1 MLRTLPLLSLLVLAG
16 LPWSQAAADSR
27 VEASS
32 PDLEVAAS
40 EMLALPAPKGSQA
53 VTAFLP
59 FGGVQQLTFDPEAQ
73 LWLARLQLPASASE
87 GLYWIHLVATSK
99 AGREQ
104 WFKVAYTLD
113 RSSPTLRVQL
123 KNPRGLDVVYGGDD
137 LRIAVQPVVDFL
149 DLGGAVADNINSSQL
164 ARAKSFV
171 DLKWVEARL
180 GSTRLATR
188 LSADD
193 AGVGGWHGAL
203 ELPVALNPGRYQLE
217 VVATDGAGR
226 EHRVLRSL
234 QVGSRAVP
242 GLY

>member
-1 MLRTLPLLSLLVLAG
+1 V
-16 LPWSQAAADSR
+16 LPWSQAVADSR
-27 VEASS
+27 AQTNRAE
-32 PDLEVAAS
+32 LEITAS
-40 EMLALPAPKGSQA
+40 EMLALPAPPGSQA

-59 FGGVQQLTFDPEAQ
+59 FGGVQQLDFDPEAQ
-73 LWLARLQLPASASE
+73 LWLARLELPASASE
-87 GLYWIHLVATSK
+87 GLYWIHLVATSPT
-99 AGREQ
+99 GREQ
-104 WFKVAYTLD
+104 WLKIPYTLD
-113 RSSPTLRVQL
+113 RSAPALRVQL

-149 DLGGAVADNINSSQL
+149 DLGGDVADSVDSAQL

-171 DLKWVEARL
+171 DLERVEARL

-188 LSADD
+188 LSADT
-193 AGVGGWHGAL
+193 AGAGSWHGAL
-203 ELPVALNPGRYQLE
+203 ELPLALNPGLYQLE

-234 QVGSRAVP
+234 QVGNRAVP